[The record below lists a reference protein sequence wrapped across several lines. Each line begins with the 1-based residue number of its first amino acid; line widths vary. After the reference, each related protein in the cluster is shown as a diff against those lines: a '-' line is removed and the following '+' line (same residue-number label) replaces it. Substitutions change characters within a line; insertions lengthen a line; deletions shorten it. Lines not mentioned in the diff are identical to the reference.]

1 MIKTRARVPGW
12 RLPIGK
18 DDGMIQILQDIW
30 LFHQTNLSHPY
41 RVNALQRMGKRN
53 NSYSVWSQDLLL
65 AHYAT
70 RDENIERV
78 GRQPRSLQ
86 SCSVTPIPL
95 PYVEVGC
102 SIGGFS
108 LYPCCSV

>member
-1 MIKTRARVPGW
+1 MIKMRAHVPGW

-18 DDGMIQILQDIW
+18 DDGMNQIPQDIW

-41 RVNALQRMGKRN
+41 RMNALQGVGEQN
-53 NSYSVWSQDLLL
+53 DLYSIWSKDPLLS
-65 AHYAT
+65 HYAT
-70 RDENIERV
+70 RDENIECV

-86 SCSVTPIPL
+86 SCHVTPIPL
-95 PYVEVGC
+95 PYVVVDC
-102 SIGGFS
+102 SVGGFS